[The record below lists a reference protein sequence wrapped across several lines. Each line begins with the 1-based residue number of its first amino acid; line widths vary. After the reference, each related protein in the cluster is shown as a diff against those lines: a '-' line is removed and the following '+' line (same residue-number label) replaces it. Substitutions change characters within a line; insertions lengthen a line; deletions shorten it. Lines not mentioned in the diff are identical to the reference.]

1 MKTVT
6 TIKYRRGR
14 QGPSA
19 RSLRRAIGRSRVRI
33 GPRVALV
40 LLAFFLLVG
49 AIGVCINMEIEKL
62 EREYHAHKG

>member
-19 RSLRRAIGRSRVRI
+19 RSLRRALRRSRVRM
-33 GPRVALV
+33 GVRVALL

-49 AIGVCINMEIEKL
+49 AIGISINMKIEQL
-62 EREYHAHKG
+62 ERDHHAHKG